1 MNNRIEAAFQG
12 TKAFIPFLTCGDPSS
27 AMTLDLVLSMAEA
40 GADIIELGIP
50 FSDPIAEGPVIQ
62 QADERALKAGFK
74 LDSFFR
80 LVKDVRSFSAIP
92 LVCMTYLN
100 PVYQYGKD
108 RFLEQAGQAGLDG
121 IIIPDLPYEERG
133 EIEQACI
140 DHSIVRINMI
150 APTSRQRIAEVA
162 SNSKGF
168 LYCVSS
174 LGVTGMRSTL
184 DDSAKR
190 MVEQAKQATTTPC
203 AVGFGIHT
211 EEQARTMASF
221 ADGVIVGSSIV
232 HLIAEHGWRSV
243 EAVNSYVRSM
253 KQAVST

>member
-27 AMTLDLVLSMAEA
+27 SMTMELVLSMAES

-62 QADERALKAGFK
+62 SADERALQAGFT
-74 LDSFFR
+74 LGSFFT
-80 LVKDVRSFSAIP
+80 LVQEIRRFSAIP

-100 PVYQYGKD
+100 PVYRYGKN
-108 RFLEQAGQAGLDG
+108 RFLEQAKMSGLDG
-121 IIIPDLPYEERG
+121 IIIPDLPYEERD
-133 EIEQACI
+133 EIEGLCTE
-140 DHSIVRINMI
+140 HSINRINMV
-150 APTSRQRIAEVA
+150 APTSDQRIAEVA
-162 SNSKGF
+162 SHSTGF

-174 LGVTGMRSTL
+174 LGVTGMRSNI
-184 DDSAKR
+184 DDSAR
-190 MVEQAKQATTTPC
+190 SMVEQARKATTTPC

-211 EEQARTMASF
+211 QEQARAIASF

-232 HLIAEHGWRSV
+232 HLIGEHGWRSTEV
-243 EAVNSYVRSM
+243 VGSYVRCM
-253 KQAVST
+253 KQAIIG